1 MNTKTVTWKGIPI
14 EVEYEYEPA
23 QAATF
28 DSPGCD
34 ESLHAIEAYT
44 APGED
49 MFNSL
54 SERGIAEINA
64 LLRETLEGKAQDSK
78 TERAL
83 DVVMGR
89 HEWEHFF
96 SHGRRMVG

>member
-1 MNTKTVTWKGIPI
+1 MNTITVTWKRIPI

-23 QAATF
+23 QVATF

-64 LLRETLEGKAQDSK
+64 LLRETLEGKAEGSFI
-78 TERAL
+78 ERGL
-83 DVVMGR
+83 ER
-89 HEWEHFF
+89 E
-96 SHGRRMVG
+96 SYSRRRYAA